1 MSTRR
6 LDEIHQ
12 RIQDIKDELA
22 RIGHMR
28 PGAIA
33 QQYRNREKQKGLYY
47 QLSYS
52 HQGRSKTKHVRPHE
66 VSIIQKQIETYKRFR
81 KLTDEWIALAIEECE
96 LLLQTSRNQEKES

>member
-52 HQGRSKTKHVRPHE
+52 HQGRSKTKHVRP
-66 VSIIQKQIETYKRFR
+66 YKRFR